1 MLCAKPPLT
10 LVVSRFSTEAMMK
23 QLETQTDER
32 YLAAIRRHAFEKVP
46 LARALREAGFSAS
59 YSRRSK
65 NDLTK
70 NSKPFAAAWN
80 LVEAEKRARRFS
92 GHSKDCSPAN
102 LSHEPHQLKSAVK
115 QRLIK
120 NIEEGR
126 DEGVRS
132 AQLLGKFKEHDWWV
146 RASDTQ
152 VGIFAQLC
160 DPEMGKFLAEAEKTM
175 AAYRDDDE

>member
-1 MLCAKPPLT
+1 MLYAKPPLT
-10 LVVSRFSTEAMMK
+10 LVVSRFSTVAMMK
-23 QLETQTDER
+23 TLETQTDER

-65 NDLTK
+65 NDLMK
-70 NSKPFAAAWN
+70 ASKPFAASWRFI
-80 LVEAEKRARRFS
+80 EAEQRARRFE
-92 GHSKDCSPAN
+92 GHSKDSSPAN
-102 LSHEPHQLKSAVK
+102 VTGEPDVLKTAVK
-115 QRLIK
+115 RRLVK

-146 RASDTQ
+146 RNEDAP
-152 VGIFAQLC
+152 VGVFVALSTHKEAIAAQAKAI
-160 DPEMGKFLAEAEKTM
+160 DSYE
-175 AAYRDDDE
+175 D